1 MTLKDNHW
9 LTNAE
14 NVIPLTMTK
23 NSTWRVSDSSSP
35 VSKIEVLGRDLVWK
49 TCWNWCPNSTFS
61 AYIAGDQS
69 NSQQASSYNVLDTGV
84 SYVTMVSSSWIQNK
98 FKINIPA
105 SHQVYISYR
114 LRGETSG
121 TGQFGVGL
129 TGLNGNRIVNLEQT
143 STSTDWK
150 YYSDII
156 TTPNEVGGVSVY
168 NQSGPKVDI
177 ADIVICPIGTGEDLT
192 LPGVDFKKTT
202 GNVSATSSWD

>member
-9 LTNAE
+9 LTNVE
-14 NVIPLTMTK
+14 NIIPLTMTK
-23 NSTWRVSDSSSP
+23 NSTWRVSSSNYP
-35 VSKIEVLGRDLVWK
+35 VSEIEVLGRDLVWK
-49 TCWNWCPNSTFS
+49 TCWNWYPNSTFS
-61 AYIAGDQS
+61 AYIAGDQA
-69 NSQQASSYNVLDTGV
+69 NNQQASSYNVLDTGV
-84 SYVTMVSSSWIQNK
+84 SYVTMVSRSLIQNK
-98 FKINIPA
+98 LKINIPT
-105 SHQVYISYR
+105 SHRVYISYR

-129 TGLNGNRIVNLEQT
+129 TDSNGNRIVNLEQT
-143 STSTDWK
+143 SASTDWK
-150 YYSDII
+150 YYSGIV

-192 LPGVDFKKTT
+192 LPGIDFKKTT